1 MTTISI
7 RISNIECAACVPR
20 IERALSTLP
29 GVDSASASFADARV
43 DVRFDARRT
52 TPDSLIRAVKK
63 AGFDIIT
70 DRVEL
75 TYAAL
80 DGGASDRLYAALSAV
95 PGVCAVEVGSCTSW
109 VKLWTAND
117 DSRRLILA
125 AREAGVWAELGQVES
140 GEEEAEL
147 NRRFSVLRALIAAVF
162 LTMPLLW
169 DLPPLV
175 QLVFAALIQLGPG
188 MLFYKSAVRSLRNKT
203 PGMDLLISLSTTII
217 FVYSAVTVFT
227 VAENIKLY
235 FLCQGVLVSL
245 LLFGR
250 YLEATAVNQ
259 TRSSVRKLLRL
270 QPKTAS
276 VIRGGE
282 ERELAVDEIDEHDV
296 ILVRPGER
304 VPVDGV
310 VLEGE
315 CAVDESM
322 LTGEAVP
329 VPKKAGDRVVG
340 GTLNCTG
347 SVKIAATSLGKDS
360 VLRQIADMVRQ
371 SQAAKAPIQRLAD
384 KIAAVFV
391 PVILAV
397 AALVFA
403 LWLLVIAPGDA
414 GRAVYAVCGVLVIAC
429 PCALGLATPT
439 ALMAGAG
446 RAAELGILFK
456 NGAELERAYKVDAVI
471 FDKTGT
477 LTVGQPEVCAVVV
490 APGGDERELV
500 ALAAALERLSE
511 HPLADAVVRCAAY
524 RAPDALPPTVEG
536 FRSVAG
542 LGVTGSVGARRV
554 AVGSRELMARECVD
568 VSPLPVRDT
577 RVMTEICVSADGALI
592 GALYAADRVRT
603 GAREAVDELKKL
615 GIEVYLL
622 TGDNEG
628 AARAVAEQ
636 CGIDAVLARV
646 HPGDKA
652 AAVARLKAGGK
663 TVAMVGDGIN
673 DAPAMAEADLAVT
686 MGTGTDVAIDC
697 AHIVLPGG
705 DVRKVPLALRLS
717 RATIRTVRQ
726 GFVWAALYNAVCIPV
741 AACGVLNPSI
751 AAAAM
756 SLSSNAVLLNS
767 LRLNKYENRNT

>member
-1 MTTISI
+1 MTISI

-20 IERALSTLP
+20 IERALSVLP
-29 GVDSASASFADARV
+29 GVECASASFAEGRV
-43 DVRFDARRT
+43 DVSFDEART
-52 TPDSLIRAVKK
+52 TLEELIRAVKK

-75 TYAAL
+75 TYSEL
-80 DGGASDRLYAALSAV
+80 DGGATDRLYAALCAV
-95 PGVCAVEVGSCTSW
+95 SGVCAVEVGARSCW
-109 VKLWTAND
+109 VRLWTAND

-147 NRRFSVLRALIAAVF
+147 NRRFSVLRALVAAVF

-188 MLFYKSAVRSLRNKT
+188 MLFYKSAIRSLQNKM
-203 PGMDLLISLSTTII
+203 PGMDLLIAMSTTII

-250 YLEATAVNQ
+250 YLEATAVNR

-282 ERELAVDEIDEHDV
+282 VRELAIDEIDEHDV

-315 CAVDESM
+315 CAVNEAM

-340 GTLNCTG
+340 GTLNRTG

-384 KIAAVFV
+384 KIAALFV
-391 PVILAV
+391 PVILV
-397 AALVFA
+397 IAALVFA
-403 LWLLVIAPGDA
+403 LWLFVIAPGDV

-439 ALMAGAG
+439 ALMAGSG

-456 NGAELERAYKVDAVI
+456 YGAELERAYKVDAVI

-477 LTVGQPEVCAVVV
+477 LTVGKPEVCSVVA
-490 APGGDERELV
+490 APGGDEQELV
-500 ALAAALERLSE
+500 TLAAALERLSE

-524 RAPDALPPTVEG
+524 RAHDALPPTVEG
-536 FRSVAG
+536 FCSVPG
-542 LGVTGSVGARRV
+542 LGVTGTVGARRV
-554 AVGSRELMARECVD
+554 AVGSRELMALEGVD
-568 VSPLPVRDT
+568 VSTLPDTDT

-603 GAREAVDELKKL
+603 GAKEAVEELKKF
-615 GIEVYLL
+615 GIKVYLL

-628 AARAVAEQ
+628 AAHAVAEQ

-652 AAVARLKAGGK
+652 AAVARLKSEGK

-673 DAPAMAEADLAVT
+673 DAPAMAEADLAIA
-686 MGTGTDVAIDC
+686 MGTGTDVAIEC
-697 AHIVLPGG
+697 AHIVLPGD

-726 GFVWAALYNAVCIPV
+726 GFAWAALYNAVCIPV

-767 LRLNKYENRNT
+767 LRLNKYENGNT